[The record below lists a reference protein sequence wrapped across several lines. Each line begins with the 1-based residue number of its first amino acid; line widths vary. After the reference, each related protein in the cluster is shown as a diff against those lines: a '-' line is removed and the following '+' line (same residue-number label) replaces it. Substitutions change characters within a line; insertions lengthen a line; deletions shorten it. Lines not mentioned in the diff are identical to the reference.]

1 MRAVLERA
9 LRALSSL
16 RLACVLLIL
25 LGILTWL
32 GTLEQVSHGLFEV
45 QKKYFE
51 SFVLV
56 HRIGLVPIPLPG
68 ANLVLSLLFLNLLVG
83 GVLRLRKGAATAGIL
98 VAHLGI
104 LLLLVSAFV
113 KHRYSDEGH
122 VTLYEGQRAETFQSY
137 FLWEIAI
144 LEDLGEG
151 RAREHVIPN
160 GSLEDAGGTGSA
172 RFGSD
177 ALPFELVV
185 SRFLKNSSPRIVR
198 SGSTSPAFAVD
209 GVALEEL
216 PLHPQSEANIAG
228 AVVEIVDEKA
238 GMRRTGLLWGAEAK
252 PLVVTCSGKEWAI
265 TLRRQTRPL
274 PFVIALDRFT
284 KEDHPRIEMPKSFS
298 SDVTVTEDGTSRPV
312 RISMNAPL
320 RQKGFVLYQ
329 ASWGPAGAAPGTPLF
344 STLAVVRNPAD
355 RLPLAACIVIA
366 AGLVAHFS
374 RRLFRFIRVEGQ
386 AGRSTA

>member
-32 GTLEQVSHGLFEV
+32 GTLEQVSNGLFEV

-51 SFVLV
+51 SFVLI
-56 HRIGLVPIPLPG
+56 HRAGPVPIPLPG
-68 ANLVLSLLFLNLLVG
+68 ANLVLSLLFLNLVVG

-113 KHRYSDEGH
+113 KHRYSNEGH
-122 VTLYEGQRAETFQSY
+122 VTLYEGDRADSFQSY

-151 RAREHVIPN
+151 RVREHLIPN
-160 GSLEDAGGTGSA
+160 DRLAEASGAARA
-172 RFGSD
+172 RFTSPE
-177 ALPFELVV
+177 LPFEVEV
-185 SRFLKNSSPRIVR
+185 SRFLRNCEPGSASAGRA
-198 SGSTSPAFAVD
+198 STSAAVD
-209 GVALEEL
+209 GVILAEL
-216 PLHPQSEANIAG
+216 PLRPQAEANIAG
-228 AVVEIVDEKA
+228 ATVEIVDEKQ

-252 PLVVTCSGKEWAI
+252 PLTVTAAGKAWAI
-265 TLRRQTRPL
+265 TLRRERYPM
-274 PFVIALDRFT
+274 PFSVALEHFT
-284 KEDHPRIEMPKSFS
+284 KEDHPRIDMPKSFA
-298 SDVTVTEDGTSRPV
+298 SDVVVTENGALRPV

-320 RQKGFVLYQ
+320 REKGLVLYQ
-329 ASWGPAGAAPGTPLF
+329 ASWGPADAGPATPLF
-344 STLAVVRNPAD
+344 STFAVVRNPAD

-366 AGLVAHFS
+366 LGLVGHFS
-374 RRLFRFIRVEGQ
+374 RKLFRFIRVEGR
-386 AGRSTA
+386 AA